1 MAVEANRPR
10 PRIGGESAGVRLLDV
25 ARLLQSASGAL
36 LVQTLLHGHL
46 ARVEWEEEK
55 NRLLKML
62 FATLLG
68 FACLLCVL
76 LFAGALV
83 LAASWETA
91 YRFPALLCLIL
102 FYICGVALAWWRF
115 QVWSALGAQTFAAS
129 REELAADADML
140 KGSL

>member
-1 MAVEANRPR
+1 MAVEASRPR
-10 PRIGGESAGVRLLDV
+10 ASDEPGVVGLLDV

-36 LVQTLLHGHL
+36 LAQTLLHGHL

-62 FATLLG
+62 LAILLG
-68 FACLLCVL
+68 FAFLLCVL

-102 FYICGVALAWWRF
+102 FYGCGVAAAWWRF
-115 QVWSALGAQTFAAS
+115 QVWSALGAQTFAAT
-129 REELAADADML
+129 REELAADAGVL
-140 KGSL
+140 KRSL